1 LYVLSWHLIYHG
13 TADILLRIG
22 DSAFKCVIIAK
33 ELMAQWQGPLAGR
46 LLPRVQTLGAAPK
59 TSGVSLGVF
68 LSKKCVIIIYII
80 FAIAYV
86 KYKSM

>member
-1 LYVLSWHLIYHG
+1 LIYHG

-33 ELMAQWQGPLAGR
+33 ELMAQWQRPLAGR

-68 LSKKCVIIIYII
+68 LSKKNVLLLFIS
-80 FAIAYV
+80 FLQLL
-86 KYKSM
+86 M

>member
-1 LYVLSWHLIYHG
+1 LIYHG

-22 DSAFKCVIIAK
+22 DSAFKCVIITK
-33 ELMAQWQGPLAGR
+33 ELMAQWQRPLAGR

-68 LSKKCVIIIYII
+68 LSKKSYP
-80 FAIAYV
+80 
-86 KYKSM
+86 